1 MKVRKAVIT
10 AAGRNQR
17 ALPLQTLV
25 DRDGTSKS
33 ALRVVIEEAVSANI
47 DEVCVVIAPGD
58 RDAYARAAGDGA
70 ANLHFVEQHEPRGY
84 GHALLS
90 SREFVGNEPF
100 LHLVGDHLAISDIP
114 ATRCSQQLVEIA
126 TAENCAVS
134 AVQATRENMLP
145 FFGTIGGRLVAKSDN
160 LYEVETVIEKPTPTQ
175 AEQSLIVPGLR
186 AGHYLC
192 LFGMHVLTPAVMEIL
207 AELDSRARGDG
218 KVQLSEALNK
228 LTDHERYLAFH
239 MRGRRYDIGVKY
251 GLLYAQLALALAGH
265 ERDEILAQLVELLA
279 LRKNV

>member
-10 AAGRNQR
+10 AAGPNQR

-25 DRDGTSKS
+25 DRDGSAKS
-33 ALRVVIEEAVSANI
+33 ALRVVIEEAASANV

-58 RDAYARAAGDGA
+58 RDAYARAAGESAGK
-70 ANLHFVEQHEPRGY
+70 LHFVEQREPRGY
-84 GHALLS
+84 GNALLA
-90 SREFVGNEPF
+90 SREFVAGEPF
-100 LHLVGDHLAISDIP
+100 LHLVGDHLAISDVP
-114 ATRCSQQLVEIA
+114 GKRCAQQLIEIA

-145 FFGTIGGRLVAKSDN
+145 YFGTIGGRLVPQAEN
-160 LYEVETVIEKPTPTQ
+160 LYDVETVMEKPTPTQ

-192 LFGMHVLTPAVMEIL
+192 LFGMHVLTPAVLEIL
-207 AELDSRARGDG
+207 GELDSRADGHG
-218 KVQLSEALNK
+218 KVQLSEALHK
-228 LTDHERYLAFH
+228 LADRERYLALQV
-239 MRGRRYDIGVKY
+239 RGHRYDIGVKY

>member
-25 DRDGTSKS
+25 DRDGTTKS
-33 ALRVVIEEAVSANI
+33 ALRVVIEEAVSANVE
-47 DEVCVVIAPGD
+47 DVCIVIAPGD
-58 RDAYARAAGDGA
+58 RDAYARAAGESA
-70 ANLHFVEQHEPRGY
+70 PNLTFVEQHEPRGY

-90 SREFVGNEPF
+90 SRAFVGDEPF
-100 LHLVGDHLAISDIP
+100 LHLVGDHLAISDVP
-114 ATRCSQQLVEIA
+114 GTRCAQQLVEIA
-126 TAENCAVS
+126 TAQQCAVS

-145 FFGTIGGRLVAKSDN
+145 YFGTIGGRLVPKAEN

-207 AELDSRARGDG
+207 AELDQRAHGDG

-228 LTDHERYLAFH
+228 LADRERYLALH
-239 MRGRRYDIGVKY
+239 VRGRRYDIGVKY
-251 GLLYAQLALALAGH
+251 GLLFAQLALALAGH

-279 LRKNV
+279 NRRTE